1 MALVC
6 FFVFKLFFGWYSRLA
21 TYYTL
26 PGYRCWTYACNVDC
40 FSAVLKLSKP
50 ISNRN
55 VKDHAWKW
63 SIRALGHHISEIL
76 PYVGVAHHEAFGSL
90 KSCDTNSPSG
100 CESSMKLPFRGP
112 VRRFWWRSIA
122 TSASSL
128 WRPKIFSIHWLK
140 YVDNLYKASIFP
152 KPRTIRIFH
161 AESLISPL
169 MRGPTEPTD
178 PRKPNKPTKPRRGV
192 YGQSHGFPSGLGHF
206 GIKSDDVTSNHDV
219 HGESTNAFFGIVGFS
234 TVVTKLNRNLKAYSI
249 CWEKR
254 LVGSTFLSSNSLP
267 RS

>member
-152 KPRTIRIFH
+152 KPRTIRIFMLSLWSALWCGAPRNPQTH
-161 AESLISPL
+161 GNPTNLPSRGVVSTGKVMDFLLVWATLASSQMMSPQIMMFMVNPLMPFLESLGL
-169 MRGPTEPTD
+169 VRLL
-178 PRKPNKPTKPRRGV
+178 PNWTATSKHIQFVERRDWLAQLFV
-192 YGQSHGFPSGLGHF
+192 
-206 GIKSDDVTSNHDV
+206 K
-219 HGESTNAFFGIVGFS
+219 
-234 TVVTKLNRNLKAYSI
+234 
-249 CWEKR
+249 
-254 LVGSTFLSSNSLP
+254 
-267 RS
+267 